1 MIVKLKL
8 NALYDHLI
16 SNVYVKETSFSTL
29 IKFFLDLFLN
39 MLPLSAT
46 RSTLKVKL
54 LDLEEI

>member
-1 MIVKLKL
+1 M
-8 NALYDHLI
+8 LYDHLI

-39 MLPLSAT
+39 MLLSAT

-54 LDLEEI
+54 LDLDEI